1 MSPHSIRSY
10 YDQNTRLF
18 LAFGSGRDVSS
29 IHRAVW
35 ADGARTLD
43 EALNVTHQRILA
55 EVPGRRVAD
64 LGCGVGA
71 SLFHILPQMEQPAFG
86 LGLTISPVQAQ
97 LAHTAA
103 HQRGMGAQCLIAEG
117 DFLSVPLKD
126 ESLDAVYSVEA
137 FCHALEPASYFHEA
151 ARLLRPGGRLVIV
164 DDFRAERAER
174 AERDL
179 SAAETHWL
187 DAFQAGWHVPGICS
201 PLQAVEWAAAAGLS
215 LRRDDDLSPYL
226 RLRALHD
233 SFARFLLKA
242 GQVLPLS
249 HAILPS
255 MLGSMALQQCLQRG
269 IIQYHFMVFEKGVSS

>member
-1 MSPHSIRSY
+1 MSPYSIRSY

-97 LAHTAA
+97 LAHSAA
-103 HQRGMGAQCLIAEG
+103 QQRGMGAQCLIAEG
-117 DFLSVPLKD
+117 DFLSVPLKG

-151 ARLLRPGGRLVIV
+151 ARLLRPGGRLVLV
-164 DDFRAERAER
+164 DDFRS
-174 AERDL
+174 ERDL
-179 SAAETHWL
+179 SADETHWF

-201 PLQAVEWAAAAGLS
+201 SLQAVEWAAAAGLR

-242 GQVLPLS
+242 GQSLPLS

-269 IIQYHFMVFEKGVSS
+269 IIQYHFIVFEKEGSS

>member
-1 MSPHSIRSY
+1 MSHHPIRRY

-71 SLFHILPQMEQPAFG
+71 SLFHILPQMEQPSFG

-97 LAHTAA
+97 LAYAA
-103 HQRGMGAQCLIAEG
+103 AQQLGIGAQCLIAEG
-117 DFLSVPLKD
+117 DFLSVPFKS

-137 FCHALEPASYFHEA
+137 FCHAFDPAAYFHEA
-151 ARLLRPGGRLVIV
+151 ARLLRPGGRLVLV
-164 DDFRAERAER
+164 DDFRAERKF
-174 AERDL
+174 
-179 SAAETHWL
+179 SAAEAHWF
-187 DAFQAGWHVPGICS
+187 DAFQVGWHVPGICLPS
-201 PLQAVEWAAAAGLS
+201 QALEWAAAAGLR
-215 LRRDDDLSPYL
+215 LRRDDDLTPYL

-233 SFARFLLKA
+233 GLARFLLKA
-242 GQVLPLS
+242 GQQLPLN

-269 IIQYHFMVFEKGVSS
+269 IVQYHFMVFEKGDSS